1 MKLNVSHHSPQLN
14 VIMMVDCHTRMTQTT
29 HILISFSVLSSIL
42 TASRQSVNQSKESG
56 RVVDDARGV
65 LGELVCRSSAFLAS
79 QRRRRL
85 ERFQDSGGDGGD
97 GGGGGDDSLAE
108 EGGVAAMGGV
118 MEKKRWEQQQGRDR
132 EEYVDE
138 RTNTTTCSVYV
149 CMWVLVLRWLLSH
162 P

>member
-1 MKLNVSHHSPQLN
+1 MH
-14 VIMMVDCHTRMTQTT
+14 
-29 HILISFSVLSSIL
+29 
-42 TASRQSVNQSKESG
+42 QSKESG

-97 GGGGGDDSLAE
+97 GGGGDDSLAE

-138 RTNTTTCSVYV
+138 RTITTTCSVYV
-149 CMWVLVLRWLLSH
+149 CMWVLVLCSLLSH
-162 P
+162 PYHIILTSS

>member
-1 MKLNVSHHSPQLN
+1 M
-14 VIMMVDCHTRMTQTT
+14 
-29 HILISFSVLSSIL
+29 
-42 TASRQSVNQSKESG
+42 
-56 RVVDDARGV
+56 VDDARGV

-97 GGGGGDDSLAE
+97 GGGVDDSLAE

-118 MEKKRWEQQQGRDR
+118 MEKKRWEQQQGRDM

-149 CMWVLVLRWLLSH
+149 CNYSALVVIACNHAPLTHHLDIILTSSCTH
-162 P
+162 VIMI

>member
-1 MKLNVSHHSPQLN
+1 M
-14 VIMMVDCHTRMTQTT
+14 
-29 HILISFSVLSSIL
+29 
-42 TASRQSVNQSKESG
+42 
-56 RVVDDARGV
+56 VDDARGV

-108 EGGVAAMGGV
+108 EGGVAAMGGA

-132 EEYVDE
+132 EEYVDK
-138 RTNTTTCSVYV
+138 RTNTTTCRVYV
-149 CMWVLVLRWLLSH
+149 YVGPCSALVVITPLTHH
-162 P
+162 PEIILTSSCTHVIMI